1 MNAAAIEVVKQFT
14 DIVIAYG
21 QSDEYSFVLHED
33 CQLFERRA
41 AKLATSISTAF
52 SVEYC
57 MQWGKFFEGQELE
70 RPFPTFDGRCVLYPK
85 KSILRDYLSWRQADC
100 EFSWRA
106 CKGDGLL
113 IRDTGHVNNLYNTT
127 FWNMVKGNPDTDTP
141 AMTTTEAELALKAS
155 LSLSL
160 LGCSLLTPDREH
172 SQRTRTKSCSKDSTS
187 TTIQKVR
194 SGRRAVW
201 YTER

>member
-1 MNAAAIEVVKQFT
+1 
-14 DIVIAYG
+14 
-21 QSDEYSFVLHED
+21 
-33 CQLFERRA
+33 
-41 AKLATSISTAF
+41 
-52 SVEYC
+52 